1 MVNKLKY
8 VSFYTID
15 TIYEEVFHS
24 HLLPSLQLYNLS
36 YWVKGIKNK
45 GSWAKN
51 TVQKPAIIL
60 KALKA
65 YPNHDIV
72 WIDVDAKIKEYPLL
86 FDELSFLHID
96 EDIAVHYLDW
106 FVHYGRE
113 RDRGKTELIDGTIFV
128 RNNKKM
134 VDFVT
139 EWKSRSTDIG
149 VNHQRVLE
157 KMIKEKKD
165 IRCYNLPREY
175 CYIMSTPHG
184 KDPKIQLDKPVICHY
199 QASRKAKRNLK
210 KEE

>member
-1 MVNKLKY
+1 MNKLKY
-8 VSFYTID
+8 VSFYTED
-15 TIYEEVFHS
+15 TIYEEVYNS
-24 HLLPSLQLYNLS
+24 HLLPSLKRNLLS

-51 TVQKPAIIL
+51 TIQKPAVIL
-60 KALKA
+60 EALKT
-65 YPNHDIV
+65 YPKHDIV
-72 WIDVDAKIKEYPLL
+72 WVDADVKIKEYPLL
-86 FDELSFLHID
+86 LGIVSIYGT
-96 EDIAVHYLDW
+96 EDIGVHYLDW
-106 FVHYGRE
+106 YTHYGRE
-113 RDRGKTELIDGTIFV
+113 SDKGKTELIDGTIFI

-139 EWKSRSTDIG
+139 EWKKRSTDIG

-165 IRCYNLPREY
+165 IKCYNLPRTY

-184 KDPKIQLDKPVICHY
+184 KLPKVQLKRPVICHY